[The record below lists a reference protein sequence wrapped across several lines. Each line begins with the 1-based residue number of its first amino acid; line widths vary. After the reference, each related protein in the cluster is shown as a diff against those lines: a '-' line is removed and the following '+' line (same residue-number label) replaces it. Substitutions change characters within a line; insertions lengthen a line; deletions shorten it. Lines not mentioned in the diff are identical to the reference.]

1 MYVESYGIQN
11 LDRMIQVS
19 GNSGNRQAAYTT
31 RKSVTKLMMS
41 LITLKASAAQSS
53 FHCCSVLFVN
63 VPQSFTAPQI
73 SIPVYG
79 KSLASC
85 TEIIEQTPRAWARV
99 SSGNKSSA
107 SKRLLSRSRA
117 HAGAGKLETLE
128 ALRSDFGGQLTGFQ
142 LGQAIFQHVLERV
155 KLQDPFLSPQFPKF
169 QKAKDG

>member
-128 ALRSDFGGQLTGFQ
+128 ALRSDLGG
-142 LGQAIFQHVLERV
+142 
-155 KLQDPFLSPQFPKF
+155 S
-169 QKAKDG
+169 